1 MTTGFFTA
9 DGEPALALEVRG
21 LEGSRSVEAVIDT
34 GYNGGLT
41 LPPDWIEAMGLREF
55 GEENVVLADGSLKS
69 IPTYLGYAIL
79 EEEAHE
85 VVVAEAPSPLAG
97 TALLWGFSLYV
108 EFEPNGL
115 IEVAPLSD
123 AAS

>member
-55 GEENVVLADGSLKS
+55 GEENVILADGRLRIGRGLAVPPDAEGRRGRERKNGATGRAGPWPLPRGSQFKVS
-69 IPTYLGYAIL
+69 HSGSYKRYSAIRVL
-79 EEEAHE
+79 R
-85 VVVAEAPSPLAG
+85 
-97 TALLWGFSLYV
+97 
-108 EFEPNGL
+108 
-115 IEVAPLSD
+115 
-123 AAS
+123 

>member
-21 LEGSRSVEAVIDT
+21 LGGSRSVEAVIDT

-85 VVVAEAPSPLAG
+85 VVVAEAPSPLVG
-97 TALLWGFSLYV
+97 TDLLWGFSLYV

>member
-1 MTTGFFTA
+1 M
-9 DGEPALALEVRG
+9 
-21 LEGSRSVEAVIDT
+21 EAVINT

-55 GEENVVLADGSLKS
+55 GDENVVLADGSLKS

-79 EEEAHE
+79 EEESHE

-97 TALLWGFSLYV
+97 TDLLWGFSLYI
-108 EFEPNGL
+108 EFGANGRVDVKPLPN
-115 IEVAPLSD
+115 S
-123 AAS
+123 SS